1 MLTDQQRHKFE
12 LTRQMAKEE
21 LDALDKEISTELT
34 RVKEKLLE
42 FQQAKKAMKQIYDG
56 ACIRMGVKPELEVMD
71 IKLSDLVK

>member
-1 MLTDQQRHKFE
+1 
-12 LTRQMAKEE
+12 
-21 LDALDKEISTELT
+21 LDKEICTELT

-71 IKLSDLVK
+71 IKLSDPVK